1 MKIKKK
7 IIITSI
13 ILSLPVSY
21 LFIKYLLPL
30 NLNALPESSIIYDVN
45 WVQIW
50 EIPYEEKIRRKNI
63 SYDQIPEFYRK
74 ALVILEDKSFYT
86 NNWVDLKWLVRSTII
101 NLKSGQIVQGGSTIS
116 SQLIRNNLWLNERR
130 SLWKKLQE
138 FILALRLNWKY
149 SKTEILEKYANQVY
163 FGYLNYGLD
172 SAANYYFWK
181 SPENLTKAEL
191 IALLSIPKNPKLYD
205 PYKNKQTF
213 KTRFLIIAETLEKN
227 NLIDKNEL
235 NSIKNEQLKLNKDH
249 RDKLPYIRDFI
260 AKKWI
265 RENIIDTTIDY
276 NLTKKIEELWDNS
289 IFSLAWKNVWD
300 YGILV
305 LDRKSSELKV
315 MIWGI
320 DYYKQNWQVNST
332 LALRQPGSTIK
343 PFNYLLAFANFGIKP
358 TDTILDL
365 PVNYSTDK
373 WYSYEPKN
381 YSTKYTGEVSLSDAL
396 AQSINIPAVKLLEKV
411 WVWNLLNFLK
421 KLWITSLTQDENF
434 YGLAL
439 TLGVWE
445 VSLYE
450 LTQAYNIFANDG
462 KLCLTKYLK
471 NAPLKCENI
480 IEKKY
485 TDDINYILSNRYF
498 KLAGYPIN
506 SALDF
511 ADKKVFVKTGTSR
524 NYRDNWTIGY
534 TDNYIIWVWVGNK
547 DASNMKWV
555 SWATGAGEIFSK
567 IVNFLEKDNTSDN
580 SINLTKNTRKYL
592 EITNPLDNEKYKID
606 EFVPSD
612 AQKIKLEF
620 STNMAY
626 DSYFWTLNNKK
637 ISSQFINLTNWKH
650 ILKINLEKNW
660 EIIKENEVSFEV
672 VN

>member
-7 IIITSI
+7 IIIISL
-13 ILSLPVSY
+13 ILILPVSY

-30 NLNALPESSIIYDVN
+30 NLNALPESNIIYDVN
-45 WVQIW
+45 WIEIW
-50 EIPYEEKIRRKNI
+50 EIPYEQKIKRKNI
-63 SYDQIPEFYRK
+63 KYEQIPEFYRK
-74 ALVILEDKSFYT
+74 ALVILEDKSFFE
-86 NNWVDLKWLVRSTII
+86 NNWVDLKWLIRSTVNNI
-101 NLKSGQIVQGGSTIS
+101 KSGQIVQGGSTIS

-130 SLWKKLQE
+130 SLWKKVLE
-138 FILALRLNWKY
+138 FILAIRLNWKY
-149 SKTEILEKYANQVY
+149 SKTEILEKYVNQVD
-163 FGYLNYGLD
+163 FGYMNYWLD
-172 SAANYYFWK
+172 RAANYYFSK
-181 SPENLTKAEL
+181 SPENLTQAEL
-191 IALLSIPKNPKLYD
+191 IALLAIPKNPNLYD

-213 KTRFLIIAETLEKN
+213 RARFLIIANSLYKN
-227 NLIDKNEL
+227 KLINKSEL
-235 NSIKNEQLKLNKDH
+235 NSIETEKLNLTSEHK
-249 RDKLPYIRDFI
+249 DKLPYIKDFI
-260 AKKWI
+260 AKKWVK
-265 RENIIDTTIDY
+265 ENEIKTTIDY

-289 IFSLAWKNVWD
+289 VYELSWKNVWD

-305 LDRKSSELKV
+305 FDRNTNELKV

-320 DYYKQNWQVNST
+320 DYYKKNGQVNST

-381 YSTKYTGEVSLSDAL
+381 YSTKYSAEVSISDAL

-411 WVWNLLNFLK
+411 WVKNLLEFLR
-421 KLWITSLTQDENF
+421 KLWITSLNQDENF

-450 LTQAYNIFANDG
+450 LIQAYNIFANDG
-462 KLCLTKYLK
+462 KLCYTKYLQNSTSDCK
-471 NAPLKCENI
+471 DI
-480 IEKKY
+480 IDKKY

-498 KLAGYPIN
+498 KLAGYPVN

-524 NYRDNWTIGY
+524 NYRDNWTIWY

-555 SWATGAGEIFSK
+555 SGATGAGEIFSK
-567 IVNFLEKDNTSDN
+567 IVNFLEKENFSNN
-580 SINLTKNTRKYL
+580 SINLTKNTRQYL
-592 EITNPLDNEKYKID
+592 EITNPLWNEKYKID
-606 EFVPSD
+606 EFLGQET
-612 AQKIKLEF
+612 QKIKLEF
-620 STNMAY
+620 STNIPY

-637 ISSQFINLTNWKH
+637 INSQFINLTNWKH
-650 ILKINLEKNW
+650 ILKINIIKNW
-660 EIIKENEVSFEV
+660 EIIKENKVRFEV